1 MSLQYLKREVRD
13 EDYFSHGDKRQSGLQ
28 VDFNTLSIKVSY

>member
-1 MSLQYLKREVRD
+1 MSLQYLKRDED
-13 EDYFSHGDKRQSGLQ
+13 EDYFSHADKRQSGLQ